1 MLNNN
6 IDNYQFERKLHS
18 EGYTLIAGVDEVGR
32 GPLAGPVVAS
42 AVIMPVDCYIEGV
55 TDSKKIS
62 EKKRK
67 ELKAKIMEKAIAVS
81 TIFIDEEVIDEIN
94 IYEATKV
101 AMLKAINSLKPAP
114 DYVLI
119 DAMPLE
125 FDIPHESIIKGDLK
139 SYAIACA
146 SIIAKEARDDFMKE
160 LDKEYPQYGFAK
172 NMGYPTKMHR
182 EALIKYGA
190 TKVHR
195 KTYGPVTKVL
205 NSEKRISE

>member
-1 MLNNN
+1 MKTKE
-6 IDNYQFERKLHS
+6 IDNYQFELKLHKD
-18 EGYTLIAGVDEVGR
+18 GYTMIAGVDEVGR

-42 AVIMPVDCYIEGV
+42 AVIMPSDCYIEGV
-55 TDSKKIS
+55 TDSKKLS

-67 ELKAKIMEKAIAVS
+67 ELKEKILSNALAVS
-81 TIFIDEEVIDEIN
+81 TIFIDEKVIDEIN

-101 AMLKAINSLKPAP
+101 AMLKAIESLNPKP

-125 FDIPHESIIKGDLK
+125 FDIPHDSIIKGDLK
-139 SYAIACA
+139 SFAIACA
-146 SIIAKEARDDFMKE
+146 SIIAKEARDDFMRE
-160 LDKEYPQYGFAK
+160 LDKKYPEYGFAK

-195 KTYGPVTKVL
+195 TTYGPVAKVL
-205 NSEKRISE
+205 NQDK

>member
-1 MLNNN
+1 MKTKE
-6 IDNYQFERKLHS
+6 IDNYQFELKLHKD
-18 EGYTLIAGVDEVGR
+18 GYTMIAGVDEVGR

-42 AVIMPVDCYIEGV
+42 AVIMPSDCYIEGV
-55 TDSKKIS
+55 TDSKKLS

-67 ELKAKIMEKAIAVS
+67 ELKEKILSNALAVS
-81 TIFIDEEVIDEIN
+81 TIFIDEKVIDEIN

-101 AMLKAINSLKPAP
+101 AMLKAIESLNPKP

-139 SYAIACA
+139 SFAIACA
-146 SIIAKEARDDFMKE
+146 SIIAKEARDDFMRE
-160 LDKEYPQYGFAK
+160 LDKKYPEYGFAK

-195 KTYGPVTKVL
+195 TTYGPVAKVL
-205 NSEKRISE
+205 NQDK

>member
-1 MLNNN
+1 MKTKE
-6 IDNYQFERKLHS
+6 IDNYQFELKLHKD
-18 EGYTLIAGVDEVGR
+18 GYTMIAGVDEVGR

-42 AVIMPVDCYIEGV
+42 AVIMPSDCYIEGV
-55 TDSKKIS
+55 TDSKKLS

-67 ELKAKIMEKAIAVS
+67 ELKEKILSNALAVS
-81 TIFIDEEVIDEIN
+81 TIFIDEKVIDDIN

-101 AMLKAINSLKPAP
+101 AMLKAIESLNPKP

-139 SYAIACA
+139 SFAIACA
-146 SIIAKEARDDFMKE
+146 SIIAKEARDDFMRE
-160 LDKEYPQYGFAK
+160 LDKKYPEYGFAK

-195 KTYGPVTKVL
+195 TTYGPVAKVL
-205 NSEKRISE
+205 NQDK

>member
-55 TDSKKIS
+55 TDSKKLS

-67 ELKAKIMEKAIAVS
+67 ELKEKIMEKAIAIS
-81 TIFIDEEVIDEIN
+81 TIFIDEVVIDEIN

-195 KTYGPVTKVL
+195 KTYGPVAKVL
-205 NSEKRISE
+205 DSEKRISE